1 MIRGLLAAGALAAAA
16 AARADLV
23 HLNQGGTVAGTILKE
38 DADGIEVR
46 LADGSRVHV
55 PRGQVFKIASGEAAA
70 SPENALPRLFEDPL
84 KRFTIGFPKGWVL
97 QTPDRDFGEEE
108 VPFLL
113 VAMASRTKQNEPV
126 VCVSVSSVTK
136 EEFLAGGLA
145 LPMIPLIQ
153 RMERREKR
161 ERLEY
166 SHAKTAVG
174 HVHKVIQHLDGET
187 TVVDYLAFLD
197 NVTIVRVTCFI
208 PRYRE
213 EEAKPLFDRIVGSLA
228 MPERELPAQGR

>member
-16 AARADLV
+16 AARGDLV
-23 HLNQGGTVAGTILKE
+23 HLNRGGTVSGAILKE
-38 DADGIEVR
+38 DEAGIEVR
-46 LADGSRVHV
+46 LADGSRVHI
-55 PRGQVFKIASGEAAA
+55 PRAQVFKVAPDEPAPPPEA
-70 SPENALPRLFEDPL
+70 ELPRVFEDPL
-84 KRFTIGFPKGWVL
+84 KRFTIGFPRGWILEV
-97 QTPDRDFGEEE
+97 PDGDFGEEE

-113 VAMASRTKQNEPV
+113 VATANRANRNEPV
-126 VCVSVSSVTK
+126 VCVSAAPVTK

-161 ERLEY
+161 ECLEY
-166 SHAKTAVG
+166 SHAKTAIG
-174 HVHKVIQHLDGET
+174 HVHKVTQHLDGET

-197 NVTIVRVTCFI
+197 NVTIVRVTCLV

-213 EEAKPLFDRIVGSLA
+213 GEAKPLFDRIVASLA